1 LWEVPDV
8 KTVTADDCQRVRIPS
23 AQPGQVFA
31 LEMDAGKVVLTPV
44 EKPEPAATEPRL
56 VETKYGLILSERI
69 PREEILSN
77 LREDRNRDAK

>member
-1 LWEVPDV
+1 M

-44 EKPEPAATEPRL
+44 EKPEPTATEPTL
-56 VETKYGLILSERI
+56 VEAKYGLILSERI
-69 PREEILSN
+69 PRAEILSS
-77 LREDRNRDAK
+77 LREDRIQDAHS